1 MKKQLSVAQLLSHA
15 RTLDPVSDT
24 PQLDC
29 QLLLAHLLQARR
41 EWLLAHGE
49 HQVAPQAQVAFKQ
62 LIRRRQV
69 GESVAGIIGKKDF
82 WKRSFT
88 VSEATLIP
96 RPETELLLE
105 ILLARFSHAPQR
117 VVDLGTGAGG
127 IVISLADERPR
138 WQLFGTDKSLAALR
152 VAQHNSR
159 QDARQDVPRHLLG
172 GDQKPAPIAWLASSW
187 CASLAPESLDIIV
200 SNPPYVRSDDTQT
213 LKRLAFEPE
222 TALVAGTSGLDAIRT
237 IVVQGFACLKPGGH
251 LLIEHAMEQQAAVSQ
266 LLQAAGFSEIETFRD
281 LHKLDRAVLARK

>member
-1 MKKQLSVAQLLSHA
+1 MQNQLSVAHLLSHA
-15 RTLDPVSDT
+15 RTLDGVSDT

-29 QLLLAHLLQARR
+29 QLLLAHLLQTRR
-41 EWLLAHGE
+41 EWLLTHGE
-49 HQVAPQAQVAFKQ
+49 HQVAPAAQVSFKQ

-69 GESVAGIIGKKDF
+69 GESVAGIMGKKDF

-105 ILLARFSHAPQR
+105 ILLDRFSHAPRR

-127 IVISLADERPR
+127 IIISLAAERPG

-152 VAQHNSR
+152 VAQLNAQ
-159 QDARQDVPRHLLG
+159 QDGQQDN
-172 GDQKPAPIAWLASSW
+172 QKPAQIAWLASSW
-187 CASLAPESLDIIV
+187 CASLAAESMDIIV

-213 LKRLAFEPE
+213 LRRLAFEPE
-222 TALVAGTSGLDAIRT
+222 SALVAGASGLDAIRT
-237 IVVQGFACLKPGGH
+237 IVVQGFACLRPRGH
-251 LLIEHAMEQQAAVSQ
+251 LLLEHAMDQQAAVAQ
-266 LLQAAGFSEIETFRD
+266 LLQEAGFSEIETFRD
-281 LHKLDRAVLARK
+281 LHKMDRAILARK